1 MLTKR
6 AQILLKSLMERHI
19 LEGQP
24 VGSQTLAKHAG
35 LDISPATI
43 RNIMGQLE
51 EAGYL
56 LSPHTS
62 AGRIPTAKGYRFFID
77 SLLTVQP
84 LDAGATQ
91 RLESYLF
98 KKGQH
103 CNIAL
108 SPQELILSTSQALS
122 ELTHFAGVVMLPK
135 KRIATFKQLE
145 FVRLSENRVLLIL
158 VMSDGEIQNKIL
170 MTGQDYAQDE
180 LIRAANFINAHYAN
194 QDFHHMMQALQ
205 HELSSLQYHI
215 TDLLKTAVSISQE
228 IVHQERDDYI
238 VSGESNLLRSEDL
251 THNMGQLS
259 QLFDLFE
266 QKTKLLALLDAGQK
280 AQGVNIFIG
289 GENELM
295 PIQACSLITTHYHI
309 HHQVVGTL
317 GVIGPMRMNYE
328 KMIPIV
334 DMTAKLLSHAL
345 SAGHTCM

>member
-6 AQILLKSLMERHI
+6 AQILLKTLVERHI
-19 LEGQP
+19 REGQP

-35 LDISPATI
+35 LDISAATI

-84 LDAGATQ
+84 LDLVATQ

-98 KKGQH
+98 QKETTQH
-103 CNIAL
+103 IAL
-108 SPQELILSTSQALS
+108 SPQELILSTSHALS
-122 ELTHFAGVVMLPK
+122 ELTHFAGVVMLPR

-145 FVRLSENRVLLIL
+145 FIRLNENRVLLII
-158 VMSDGEIQNKIL
+158 VMTNGEIQNKIL
-170 MTGQDYAQDE
+170 MTAQNYSQNE
-180 LIRAANFINAHYAN
+180 LIQAANCINAHYAN
-194 QDFHHMMQALQ
+194 QEFHQMMNTLQ
-205 HELSSLQYHI
+205 RELSSLQHHI
-215 TDLLKTAVSISQE
+215 MDLLKTAVSLSQE
-228 IVHQERDDYI
+228 MVQQEREEYI
-238 VSGESNLLRSEDL
+238 ISGESNLLRSQDL

-259 QLFDLFE
+259 QLFELLE
-266 QKTKLLALLDAGQK
+266 QKNKLLALLDAGQK
-280 AQGVNIFIG
+280 AQGVHIFIG

-295 PIQACSLITTHYHI
+295 PIQACSMITSQYEI
-309 HHQVVGTL
+309 NHQVVGTL

-345 SAGHTCM
+345 SASH